1 MKPAAPAPAPAAPAD
16 PAVFDDARAIALFL
30 DMLASEQAAAR
41 NTLLAYGRDLRLA
54 SAALGG
60 RLAAASADD
69 LARLA
74 AGWADLAGATVARKA
89 SALRRFFAFLVAEGL
104 RPDDPGR
111 HLPRPGAARALPR
124 VLTTAEACA
133 ICDMARAQAEA
144 RPSPRAARDLALV
157 ELLFGSGLRASEL
170 VGLERG
176 AIDPARPFAIV
187 RGKGGR
193 ERLVPLSAAALAAVG
208 AHRAHVPA
216 ASRWLFPGGRDGTRH
231 LTRVRLFQIVRALAL
246 AAGIAPARASP
257 HVLRHSFATALLEG
271 GADLRAL
278 QTMLGHASIATT
290 QIYTHVET
298 ARLTAL
304 VNDKHPLAEPR

>member
-1 MKPAAPAPAPAAPAD
+1 MSMPDPAPGASAPGHS
-16 PAVFDDARAIALFL
+16 DDQRAIALFL

-60 RLAAASADD
+60 GLARAGRSELDRLAASWAG
-69 LARLA
+69 LARA
-74 AGWADLAGATVARKA
+74 SVARKA
-89 SALRRFFAFLVAEGL
+89 SALRRFFAFLAAEGL
-104 RPDDPGR
+104 RADDPGR
-111 HLPRPGAARALPR
+111 DLPRPGAARALPR
-124 VLTTAEACA
+124 VLDTGEANA
-133 ICDMARAQAEA
+133 ICETARALAQH
-144 RPSPRAARDLALV
+144 RPSPRSIRDLALV

-193 ERLVPLSAAALAAVG
+193 ERLVPLSGAALAAVA
-208 AHRAHVPA
+208 AHRRQLPA
-216 ASRWLFPGGRDGTRH
+216 DGRWLFPGARPGRH
-231 LTRVRLFQIVRALAL
+231 LTRMRLFQIVRTLAL
-246 AAGIAPARASP
+246 SAGIAPARVSP

-290 QIYTHVET
+290 QIYTHVEAGRL
-298 ARLTAL
+298 ARL
-304 VNDKHPLAEPR
+304 VQDKHPLAEPQ

>member
-1 MKPAAPAPAPAAPAD
+1 MSAPLHSAPMRD
-16 PAVFDDARAIALFL
+16 LDDGHAIALFL

-41 NTLLAYGRDLRLA
+41 NTLLAYGRDLAQA

-60 RLAAASADD
+60 RLAAAGPDE

-74 AGWADLAGATVARKA
+74 AGWAGLARASVARKA
-89 SALRRFFAFLVAEGL
+89 SALRRFFAFLAAEGL
-104 RPDDPGR
+104 RRDDPGR
-111 HLPRPGAARALPR
+111 HLPRPGAARPLPR
-124 VLTTAEACA
+124 VLSAAEATAICEAARTQTQAGTTA
-133 ICDMARAQAEA
+133 
-144 RPSPRAARDLALV
+144 AAVRDLALV

-170 VGLERG
+170 VSLERG
-176 AIDPARPFAIV
+176 AVDPARPFAIV

-193 ERLVPLSAAALAAVG
+193 ERLVPISGPALAAVA
-208 AHRAHVPA
+208 AHRAQLPA
-216 ASRWLFPGGRDGTRH
+216 GSRWLFPGGRAGTH

-246 AAGIAPARASP
+246 KAGLAPERVSP

-298 ARLTAL
+298 ARLSRI
-304 VNDKHPLAEPR
+304 VHEKHPLAERP